1 MLQPIYIQH
10 SFLISPQ
17 ITEGFNILAPYTPT
31 SLRMPAIAPQYK
43 SYINPVQ
50 LRRLNTLQK
59 MGIYAGMQC
68 IDATQQ
74 PDAIIVGT
82 SKGSM
87 TDTEKFVKD
96 LSIYK
101 EEMLNP
107 MPFIASTYN
116 AVNGSIALAAK
127 NTAYNQTFVNRGSS
141 FENALYDAQIRLQ
154 HPTTQ
159 YALVGAVDEIT
170 DEYFHLKN
178 KLGYWRTNSDFS
190 DFYHPQ
196 HGSIAGENCG
206 FFMLHNNPQLAH
218 QAVITKVTS
227 LYKPNIATII
237 SNINEH
243 IIATAKVAIVLGEN
257 GDLHD
262 QAAYDSVRESVP
274 NDVAIVR
281 YKHLCGDGE
290 TSGTFALWLSVA
302 ILNEGDLPES
312 IWNRKE
318 LDNYDT
324 IIIYNHYRN
333 INHNIIVI
341 KKGS

>member
-1 MLQPIYIQH
+1 MLQPIYLQY

-17 ITEGFNILAPYTPT
+17 ITEGFTILAPYTPT
-31 SLRMPAIAPQYK
+31 SVKMTAKVPNYK

-74 PDAIIVGT
+74 PNAIIVGT

-101 EEMLNP
+101 EAMLNP

-116 AVNGSIALAAK
+116 AANGSIALAAK
-127 NTAYNQTFVNRGSS
+127 NTGYNQTFVNRGSS

-154 HPTTQ
+154 CKDRQ

-178 KLGYWRTNSDFS
+178 KLNYWRKDDDFTHL
-190 DFYHPQ
+190 YEPKI
-196 HGSIAGENCG
+196 GSIAGENCG
-206 FFMLHNNPQLAH
+206 FFMIHNDFQAPHLA
-218 QAVITKVTS
+218 AIIAIKS
-227 LYKPNIATII
+227 YYKPNITII
-237 SNINEH
+237 LSSINEYLELSEKAA
-243 IIATAKVAIVLGEN
+243 IILGDN
-257 GDLHD
+257 GDIYD
-262 QAAYDSVRESVP
+262 QNPYDEVKLNVSKNVDLVRF
-274 NDVAIVR
+274 
-281 YKHLCGDGE
+281 KHLCGEGE
-290 TSGTFALWLSVA
+290 TSGTFALWLAVA
-302 ILNEGDLPES
+302 ILNNGDLPNS
-312 IWNRKE
+312 IWERKQ
-318 LDNYDT
+318 LDTYDT
-324 IIIYNHYRN
+324 IIIYNHYRT

>member
-31 SLRMPAIAPQYK
+31 SVRMRAIAPNYK

-50 LRRLNTLQK
+50 LRRLNNLQK

-68 IDATQQ
+68 IDATEQ
-74 PDAIIVGT
+74 PSSIIIGT

-127 NTAYNQTFVNRGSS
+127 NTGYNQTFVNRGSS

-154 HPTTQ
+154 TTTTQ
-159 YALVGAVDEIT
+159 YALVGAVDETT

-178 KLGYWRTNSDFS
+178 KLNYWRKDEDFTP
-190 DFYHPQ
+190 FYQPKS
-196 HGSIAGENCG
+196 GSIAGENCG
-206 FFMLHNNPQLAH
+206 FFMLHNNVQAQHLAK
-218 QAVITKVTS
+218 ITTVKSFYKKQSDNILSTLNEYTDTS
-227 LYKPNIATII
+227 
-237 SNINEH
+237 E
-243 IIATAKVAIVLGEN
+243 KVAIMLGEN
-257 GDLHD
+257 GDIHD
-262 QAAYDSVRESVP
+262 QDAYNQVKENISENVD
-274 NDVAIVR
+274 IIHF
-281 YKHLCGDGE
+281 KHLSGEGE
-290 TSGTFALWLSVA
+290 TSGTFALWLAIA
-302 ILNEGDLPES
+302 ILNNGDLPES
-312 IWNRKE
+312 IWDRKQ
-318 LDNYDT
+318 LNTYDT

>member
-31 SLRMPAIAPQYK
+31 CIRMKAIAPDYK

-68 IDATQQ
+68 IDSTQQ

-87 TDTEKFVKD
+87 TDTEKFIKD

-107 MPFIASTYN
+107 LPFIASTYN

-154 HPTTQ
+154 ATTTQ

-170 DEYFHLKN
+170 DDFFHLKN
-178 KLGYWRTNSDFS
+178 KLGYWRTETDLA
-190 DFYHPQ
+190 DFYQPKL
-196 HGSIAGENCG
+196 GSIAGENCG
-206 FFMLHNNPQLAH
+206 FFMLHNDATLAH
-218 QAVITKVTS
+218 QAAITSITS
-227 LYKPNIATII
+227 FYKAH
-237 SNINEH
+237 INKIVAKIYEH
-243 IIATAKVAIVLGEN
+243 IVTTANTAIILGEN
-257 GDLHD
+257 GDIHD
-262 QAAYDSVRESVP
+262 QDAYDTVKAQLP
-274 NDVAIVR
+274 QNIDIVKF
-281 YKHLCGDGE
+281 KHLCGEGE
-290 TSGTFALWLSVA
+290 TSGTFALWLSA
-302 ILNEGDLPES
+302 SILNNGDVPDT
-312 IWNRKE
+312 IWARKQLE
-318 LDNYDT
+318 TYDT

-333 INHNIIVI
+333 INHNIIII